1 MCKGQI
7 LQLSNHEFDDN
18 SRKNSGRHKTKKH
31 CECIQEE
38 VAVTRSHHG
47 ASYSKS
53 HYSEIISFMTEFT
66 FWEISEV
73 SFSSIK
79 YWLFSR
85 ILYSALS
92 RVANLVSCKP
102 RASKKKYLEKVCLAV
117 KKTQRKTELSNEDRV
132 QTISESWTAALPLT
146 FSLLVN
152 TLLPLTY
159 LPTYLIMYLFIHV
172 FIYFY
177 KLI

>member
-1 MCKGQI
+1 MQRI
-7 LQLSNHEFDDN
+7 DSTAVRSWIWWQLQKEFWKAQN
-18 SRKNSGRHKTKKH
+18 KH

-38 VAVTRSHHG
+38 VAVTKSQHG

-66 FWEISEV
+66 FWKISEV

-92 RVANLVSCKP
+92 RVANLVRCKP
-102 RASKKKYLEKVCLAV
+102 RASKKKYLEKVCLGV

-132 QTISESWTAALPLT
+132 QTIFEPLG
-146 FSLLVN
+146 LQ
-152 TLLPLTY
+152 PY
-159 LPTYLIMYLFIHV
+159 LWLFHC
-172 FIYFY
+172 
-177 KLI
+177 